1 MVFSAVSASRI
12 FEEEMLKYDENSK
25 EYRELA
31 CKVRDIKD
39 VEKQIITAVK
49 HIGDLWKR
57 HTCNKGS
64 LLLMTVGDSGY
75 CDLCAVNKNNDFVFK
90 YTELSEED

>member
-1 MVFSAVSASRI
+1 MVFSAVSASRV

-25 EYRELA
+25 EYHELA

-39 VEKQIITAVK
+39 IEKQITTAVK
-49 HIGDLWKR
+49 HIGDLWVR
-57 HTCNKGS
+57 HTCSKGA

-75 CDLCAVNKNNDFVFK
+75 CDLYAVNKNNDFILK